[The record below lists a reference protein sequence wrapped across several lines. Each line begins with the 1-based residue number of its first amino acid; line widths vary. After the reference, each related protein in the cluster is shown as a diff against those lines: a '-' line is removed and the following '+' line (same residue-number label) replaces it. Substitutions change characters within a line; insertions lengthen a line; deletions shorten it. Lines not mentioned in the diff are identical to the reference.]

1 MYRTIGAADGPERRY
16 VVQDLGATLGKPA
29 RASRFRV
36 GTRNDIDDFE
46 ETTLI
51 KSVRGSEVTL
61 NYRGL
66 RGEVLEVMSVADV
79 VWACELMNRLRDA
92 QLDDAFK
99 AADYEPAIRARFIKK
114 IRAKIQEGLALRSSV
129 RASTEGQE

>member
-1 MYRTIGAADGPERRY
+1 MFP
-16 VVQDLGATLGKPA
+16 VP
-29 RASRFRV
+29 V

-66 RGEVLEVMSVADV
+66 RGEILEVMSVGDV

-129 RASTEGQE
+129 RASAEGQE

>member
-1 MYRTIGAADGPERRY
+1 
-16 VVQDLGATLGKPA
+16 
-29 RASRFRV
+29 
-36 GTRNDIDDFE
+36 
-46 ETTLI
+46 
-51 KSVRGSEVTL
+51 
-61 NYRGL
+61 
-66 RGEVLEVMSVADV
+66 MSVADV

-129 RASTEGQE
+129 RASAEGQE